1 METTIPFTKLKPVYV
16 KLKDQKHDSYENI
29 TMEDL
34 KEAFRTFATVI
45 VKLYD
50 APYVLHNI
58 NPRVV
63 TYTKQKKV
71 SKTETE
77 KKADY
82 KDYKLFMMDRF
93 NKKQLFKIKQDEG
106 QL

>member
-1 METTIPFTKLKPVYV
+1 METTIPFTKLKPVYI
-16 KLKDQKHDSYENI
+16 KLKDQDENSYENI
-29 TMEDL
+29 TMEEL
-34 KEAFRTFATVI
+34 KLAFRTFATVI

-77 KKADY
+77 KKDWYLDY
-82 KDYKLFMMDRF
+82 RQFIMDRF
-93 NKKQLFKIKQDEG
+93 EMKQLFKFKVKEDG
-106 QL
+106 